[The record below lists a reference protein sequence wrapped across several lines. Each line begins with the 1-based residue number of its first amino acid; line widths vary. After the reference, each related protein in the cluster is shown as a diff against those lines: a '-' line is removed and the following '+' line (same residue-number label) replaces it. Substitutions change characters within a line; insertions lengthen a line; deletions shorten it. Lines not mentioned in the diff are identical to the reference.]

1 MSGWIVRFTDQTS
14 TPHVV
19 PVDDL
24 REHDP
29 ENCWCCPTFNEDMW
43 VHHSMDKREEFEPDY
58 QFGTQFGTTRQP
70 S

>member
-1 MSGWIVRFTDQTS
+1 MSGWIVRFTDHTS

-29 ENCWCCPTFNEDMW
+29 ENCWCCPTFNEDIMW
-43 VHHSMDKREEFEPDY
+43 VHHAMDKREEFEPDY
-58 QFGTQFGTTRQP
+58 QFGITRQP